1 MTITSGTAVKLI
13 TNPNFR
19 PSASAQIYRVVQNK
33 LRHFNH
39 HTVVSIKA
47 AIGVSATGDVPVT
60 DDGTDVEYYANVS
73 VGTPKQNFKLDFDT
87 GSSDMWFCSTL
98 GDSTESGK
106 NKYDPTKSSTYKKDG
121 RAWKISYGDGSTS
134 SGVLGTDTVYLG
146 DLAIKNQTIEMAKTI
161 SDSFSSGPIDG
172 LLGLAFDTITTV
184 KGVKTPTD
192 NLVSQNLISQPIFGV
207 FLGKEK
213 NGGGGEYI
221 FGGYDE
227 TKVGG
232 TLTTV
237 PVDSSQGFWGITVD
251 DLAAG
256 STSTGSFSGIL
267 DTGTTLLLLPQQ
279 QADQIAQQFNATN
292 NGDGTYTLPDDTSNL
307 TDLTFTI
314 GGATFTVPSSDLVF
328 EQYQGKNIAAFGSA
342 GMDFAILGDVFL
354 KNNYCVFNTAD
365 PSVQIAPLA
374 GDV

>member
-1 MTITSGTAVKLI
+1 MTIASGTAVKLV

-39 HTVVSIKA
+39 NTVVSIKA

-73 VGTPKQNFKLDFDT
+73 IGTPKQNFKLDFDT
-87 GSSDMWFCSTL
+87 GSSDLWFCSTL

-121 RAWKISYGDGSTS
+121 RPWKISYGDGSTS
-134 SGVLGTDTVYLG
+134 SGVLGTDTLYLG
-146 DLAIKNQTIEMAKTI
+146 DLAIKNQTIELAKTI

-184 KGVKTPTD
+184 QGVKTPTD
-192 NLVSQNLISQPIFGV
+192 NLVSQNLINQPIFGV

-213 NGGGGEYI
+213 NGGG
-221 FGGYDE
+221 
-227 TKVGG
+227 
-232 TLTTV
+232 
-237 PVDSSQGFWGITVD
+237 VDNSQGFWGITVD

-307 TDLTFTI
+307 SDLTFTI
-314 GGATFTVPSSDLVF
+314 NGATFTVPSSDLVF

-354 KNNYCVFNTAD
+354 KNNYCIFNTAD